1 MESKKRKMI
10 CQKTLLGKRMKV
22 IFKGLDWTL
31 FIGFCILAGHF
42 MNNVIVE
49 YQAKKT
55 SFTHSL
61 EPITKLP
68 TIVLC
73 LESGYTW
80 KYGTQVNILYQT
92 PNTFVS
98 LKENQKNDLRDD
110 HEVVEVNQ
118 FEVRCYKI
126 NSTLM
131 EPFEQSHYRVIYI
144 QMTEYDEEILPEY
157 VHVYFTSEDN
167 SYGVSL
173 AWWDGNVFEQRVN
186 WNKRVQVNLKPLE
199 YRYLGDDSKCS
210 NESNIALFKSFLRDA
225 DFTKCQEKCSPYH
238 FLNDLM
244 PSCGWGD
251 DLKKDAF
258 LCSYNIISD
267 NWNAYQISHGYKKP
281 CKVLEYQ
288 GEQTFEWD
296 NKYNQAVIQY
306 RFSPPM
312 MTNVQQEYLIF
323 DIIGMI
329 GSVGGTLGMCIGFSF
344 SGVTTFILDFIQV
357 RIINYN

>member
-1 MESKKRKMI
+1 M
-10 CQKTLLGKRMKV
+10 
-22 IFKGLDWTL
+22 
-31 FIGFCILAGHF
+31 
-42 MNNVIVE
+42 
-49 YQAKKT
+49 
-55 SFTHSL
+55 
-61 EPITKLP
+61 
-68 TIVLC
+68 
-73 LESGYTW
+73 
-80 KYGTQVNILYQT
+80 
-92 PNTFVS
+92 
-98 LKENQKNDLRDD
+98 
-110 HEVVEVNQ
+110 
-118 FEVRCYKI
+118 
-126 NSTLM
+126 
-131 EPFEQSHYRVIYI
+131 
-144 QMTEYDEEILPEY
+144 
-157 VHVYFTSEDN
+157 
-167 SYGVSL
+167 
-173 AWWDGNVFEQRVN
+173 FEQRVN

-267 NWNAYQISHGYKKP
+267 NWNAYQISHGFKKP